1 MSTSISVVIVS
12 DYRPSE
18 DKEIEYLASCVEALA
33 HQTFEGPVDHILVA
47 SAPLSEATVSSLLAI
62 LPSLRIE
69 VLPGGSS
76 PEMKVHGAHGS
87 VGEVVAFIDADCI
100 PAPGWLDAISAT
112 LRECPSAAAVSGSTI
127 YAQMDLFARVHCLIG
142 RGIMEEARRLPTQRL
157 SNHNFAIRR
166 ACLDSIA
173 VPPGLSPFSGS
184 YYAKKLRDAGFVIVF
199 DPAARTVHAYEG
211 WDAECDI
218 RRNNGHAF
226 FNNRFIFPDLRLRY
240 GWVARLRYL
249 GLPIYYFGRIL
260 QTWIVCLSRFKSFG
274 VAWYELPFALG
285 LAPVSMWYELAGAVT
300 AVRGKQ
306 LADTAYR

>member
-1 MSTSISVVIVS
+1 MSASISVVIVS

-18 DKEIEYLASCVEALA
+18 DKEVEYVTSCVEALV
-33 HQTFEGPVDHILVA
+33 HQTFEGPVEHILVA
-47 SAPLSEATVSSLLAI
+47 SAPLPKATVSSLLAI

-76 PEMKVHGAHGS
+76 PEMKMHGARGS
-87 VGEVVAFIDADCI
+87 AGEVVAFIDADCI

-127 YAQMDLFARVHCLIG
+127 YAQMDLFARVQCLIG
-142 RGIMEEARRLPTQRL
+142 RGIMEESRRLPTQRL
-157 SNHNFAIRR
+157 SNHNFALRR
-166 ACLDSIA
+166 ACLDCIA
-173 VPPGLSPFSGS
+173 VPPGLSPFSGHC
-184 YYAKKLRDAGFVIVF
+184 YAKKLRDAGFVIVF
-199 DPAARTVHAYEG
+199 DPAARTVHVYEG

-218 RRNNGHAF
+218 RRNGGHAF
-226 FNNRFIFPDLRLRY
+226 FKSRFIYPDLRY

-260 QTWIVCLSRFKSFG
+260 QTWIVCLRRFKLFG

-285 LAPVSMWYELAGAVT
+285 LVPISMWYELARAVT
-300 AVRGKQ
+300 AVRGKP
-306 LADTAYR
+306 LADTAYY